1 MENTFASL
9 PISEAIIKVTEEL
22 GFTQMTEIQQKAI
35 PVMLAGKDLIAK
47 APTGTGKTCAFG
59 IPVIEHIDPD
69 LPQIQAIVLAPTREL
84 ATQICDDNGRCLRR
98 SVDGTPEAAASQEST
113 DSDCHPGTSA

>member
-9 PISEAIIKVTEEL
+9 PISEAIIKATEEL

-59 IPVIEHIDPD
+59 IPVIEHIDPC
-69 LPQIQAIVLAPTREL
+69 LLYTSIVQNPALFRL
-84 ATQICDDNGRCLRR
+84 GKF
-98 SVDGTPEAAASQEST
+98 
-113 DSDCHPGTSA
+113 

>member
-9 PISEAIIKVTEEL
+9 PISEAIIKATEEL

-69 LPQIQAIVLAPTREL
+69 CHKSRQLFLPRPASLLPRSAMISAI
-84 ATQICDDNGRCLRR
+84 
-98 SVDGTPEAAASQEST
+98 
-113 DSDCHPGTSA
+113 